1 MLNHPS
7 APVLCVVAAAL
18 FISTAA
24 QAQPLRD
31 ASDAN
36 APVPPTLYRSAFADY
51 RANTTQAPGSW
62 RQANDT
68 AGRIGGWR
76 AYARQASEAAVPVTA
91 PVPPAAPASTAAPR
105 ATPTPAAT
113 GHGVHHKP

>member
-1 MLNHPS
+1 MLNYHS
-7 APVLCVVAAAL
+7 ARRLCMTAAAL

-105 ATPTPAAT
+105 ATATPAAT